1 MHRAGRFRAP
11 SKKRSGTAHEDSS
24 QLRPDERHAFLE
36 LGMTTMTD
44 TSGSMDAEGNTR
56 LGPRQ
61 IPIPG
66 HVSAEAREFLRSQ
79 PAARREYP
87 SPGDIAGWRALIDS
101 FDRTYVESMQPML
114 RDAAVPVEETR
125 LNGVA
130 AYLGRPHTHPRQG
143 SVQVNLSLHGGALVF
158 CGGKAV
164 AVDAAL
170 AVIRTGCLSVSVD
183 YRMPPEDPFPAGLED
198 CIAAYRGLLLDHA
211 PENIVI
217 SGRSAGGNLAAAA
230 ALKLRDLGL
239 PLPAAIVL
247 LTPELDLTES
257 GDTFETLRDIDVVLK
272 AGLPEANA
280 LYANGHDLR
289 DPYVSP
295 LFGDFRKGFP
305 PTFIQAGT
313 RDLFL
318 SNAVRMHRAL
328 RAAGVPAE
336 LHVWDAM
343 PHGGF
348 GGMTPEDNEMWIEL
362 KCFLSHDG
370 PLGRARGQRRKLA
383 VSNAGQ

>member
-1 MHRAGRFRAP
+1 MAD
-11 SKKRSGTAHEDSS
+11 TA
-24 QLRPDERHAFLE
+24 Q
-36 LGMTTMTD
+36 MT
-44 TSGSMDAEGNTR
+44 DAEGSIF

-61 IPIPG
+61 IPIPNF
-66 HVSAEAREFLRSQ
+66 VSAEAREFLRSQ
-79 PAARREYP
+79 ATPRRAYP
-87 SPGDIAGWRALIDS
+87 SPGDIPGWRALIEV
-101 FDRTYVESMQPML
+101 FDRTYLELMRPML
-114 RDAAVPVEETR
+114 QAAAVSVEEMQMNNVVVYVGKPTTQ
-125 LNGVA
+125 
-130 AYLGRPHTHPRQG
+130 PHATPPWI
-143 SVQVNLSLHGGALVF
+143 NLSLHGGALVF

-164 AVDAAL
+164 ATDAVL
-170 AVIRTGCLSVSVD
+170 AVVRTGCLSFSVD
-183 YRMPPEDPFPAGLED
+183 YRMPPANPFPAGLDD
-198 CIAAYRGLLLDHA
+198 CITVYRALLENYA

-230 ALKLRDLGL
+230 ALKLRDLRL
-239 PLPAAIVL
+239 PLPGAMIL

-280 LYANGHDLR
+280 LYARGHDLA

-295 LFGDFRKGFP
+295 LFGDFGKGFP

-318 SNAVRMHRAL
+318 SNSVRMHRAL
-328 RAAGVPAE
+328 RGAGVPAE

-348 GGMTPEDNEMWIEL
+348 GGAAPEDNEVWIEIRQ
-362 KCFLSHDG
+362 FLAGH
-370 PLGRARGQRRKLA
+370 AR
-383 VSNAGQ
+383 VV